1 MAKRTSKKAAA
12 TASAISVEAPIS
24 TIESATDDSVEIGTV
39 ITESG
44 FATNEEVLATM
55 KIADYV
61 SDSTLVA
68 KQSRIAPVSNLV
80 MTIAADVPDSMKHV
94 SLENLKVVKEY
105 IDRKTGAGSGVSGKI
120 TASDLDDSLL
130 ASDSDVSDLFTL

>member
-1 MAKRTSKKAAA
+1 MAKRTSKKAVA

-24 TIESATDDSVEIGTV
+24 TIESTTDDSVEIGTV

-68 KQSRIAPVSNLV
+68 KQSQIAPVSNLV

-120 TASDLDDSLL
+120 TASDLDDSLF

>member
-1 MAKRTSKKAAA
+1 MAKRTSKKAVA

-24 TIESATDDSVEIGTV
+24 TIESTTDDSVEIGTV

-68 KQSRIAPVSNLV
+68 KQSQIAPVSNLV

-105 IDRKTGAGSGVSGKI
+105 IDRKTGAGSGVGGKI
-120 TASDLDDSLL
+120 TASDLDDSLF

>member
-1 MAKRTSKKAAA
+1 MAKRTSKKAVA

-68 KQSRIAPVSNLV
+68 KQSQIAPVSNLV

>member
-1 MAKRTSKKAAA
+1 
-12 TASAISVEAPIS
+12 
-24 TIESATDDSVEIGTV
+24 
-39 ITESG
+39 
-44 FATNEEVLATM
+44 
-55 KIADYV
+55 
-61 SDSTLVA
+61 
-68 KQSRIAPVSNLV
+68 